1 MFIMP
6 MPFMGGQQNNPQT
19 LSNKDLKRFVKAFMQ
34 AQKEME
40 AGGTKKPDEKKPDAS
55 QPRMTAKEMFAWT
68 TMLSPIIGLGMIN
81 LYVYCFNQIKLV
93 LSTVH

>member
-6 MPFMGGQQNNPQT
+6 MPFMGGQTNSNQT
-19 LSNKDLKRFVKAFMQ
+19 MTNKDLKRFVKAFMQ

-40 AGGTKKPDEKKPDAS
+40 AGGSKKPDEKKPDAA
-55 QPRMTAKEMFAWT
+55 PRMSAKEMLAWT
-68 TMLSPIIGLGMIN
+68 TMLSPVIGLGMVN